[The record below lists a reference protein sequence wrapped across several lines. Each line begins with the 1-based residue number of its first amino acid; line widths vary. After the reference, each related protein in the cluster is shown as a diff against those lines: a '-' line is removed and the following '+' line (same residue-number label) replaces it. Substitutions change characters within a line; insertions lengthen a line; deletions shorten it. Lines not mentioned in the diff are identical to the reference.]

1 MRPRKT
7 TRSERIMG
15 QVRANLIVLAI
26 LFGVPGINKLLLG
39 RGGAVADATKELWVW
54 VWYVWI
60 AFSLWAFIL
69 SVVIVLFAV
78 AGGAFKMVDERG
90 RE

>member
-15 QVRANLIVLAI
+15 QVRANLLVLAI
-26 LFGVPGINKLLLG
+26 LFGVPGINKLLLA
-39 RGGAVADATKELWVW
+39 REGAVAYVTKELWVW

-78 AGGAFKMVDERG
+78 AGGAFKWVDERG
-90 RE
+90 RK